1 MLHQD
6 SVNQLQTRHLETT
19 NPMEKL
25 INQLKDL
32 GDSAHL
38 AGEFEL
44 STVLLEAEK
53 TIRAL
58 DREVEVAQHNA
69 ACAAREQCIEEL
81 LEAINTKRVDAVPVK
96 KERTALLPEWLQEV
110 FGGEA

>member
-1 MLHQD
+1 MQEHSPVLHQD

-69 ACAAREQCIEEL
+69 ACAAREQ
-81 LEAINTKRVDAVPVK
+81 
-96 KERTALLPEWLQEV
+96 
-110 FGGEA
+110 